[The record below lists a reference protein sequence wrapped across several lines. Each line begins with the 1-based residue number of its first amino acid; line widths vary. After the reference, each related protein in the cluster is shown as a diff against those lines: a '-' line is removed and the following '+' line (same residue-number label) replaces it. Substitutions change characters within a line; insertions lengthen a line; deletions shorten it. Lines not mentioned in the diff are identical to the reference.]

1 MSLQF
6 PILNFSLKKVLAAE
20 PDNFVKAKIKIAFLM
35 LILTLI
41 KILVIIPVALINHQY
56 LQASRAVLIFVT
68 FFSVLKYLLYKPQQ
82 IKIIS
87 HIVLITALFVV
98 WSNLLVFI
106 QNVNVITV
114 QTAIMTMLCAFYL
127 MNGRMAIIYTGLAI
141 LPVLIFLLI
150 KLQFNNLFQF
160 APQRLASPGYEI
172 GIFLNFIGLGLI
184 QYLFYKSYHRN
195 AADKDAL
202 NRELQT
208 KIAEVKALADSRSLF
223 LSSMS
228 HELRTPLNAIIG
240 ISNLLK
246 ENASKEQTEN
256 LEILEFSTVSLL
268 SMVND
273 ILDYHKSEN
282 DKIELENIPI
292 DLSELLRKIFSSL
305 RLKADE
311 KNLKLIL
318 NIEEDLKAKWVISD
332 PTRLTQIIYN
342 LVGNA
347 IKFTHKGKV
356 EVDVYLLAKDAERIK
371 VQFKVTDTGIGIP
384 ADKFQ
389 AIFEPFAQAAKD
401 TTRHFG
407 GTGLG
412 LPIVKRLLR
421 LFNSSIKVKSQIGK
435 GSEFSFELHLPLAD
449 PKLKMP
455 KLFGSTFKLPELNI
469 LIAEDNRINAM
480 LLEKMLHNWGI
491 KTVLAVN
498 GEEALAKLKDQNID
512 LILMDLQMPIMDG
525 YQAAVNVRAL
535 TDPIKANIPI
545 LAVTASASVDIF
557 PEVIAA
563 GMQDCLTKPYETG
576 VIYEKLKRYGVPV
589 NPRIKS
595 AL

>member
-1 MSLQF
+1 MSPEF

-20 PDNFVKAKIKIAFLM
+20 PDNFVKAKIKIASLM
-35 LILTLI
+35 LALSLV
-41 KILVIIPVALINHQY
+41 KMLVIIPIAIINEQQ
-56 LQASRAVLIFVT
+56 LQAGRAILIFVI
-68 FFSVLKYLLYKPQQ
+68 FFSLLKYLLYKPQQ

-87 HIVLITALFVV
+87 HIVIVIGLLVI

-127 MNGRMAIIYTGLAI
+127 MNGRMAIIYTTLAI
-141 LPVLIFLLI
+141 MPVLLFLI
-150 KLQFNNLFQF
+150 VKFQFNSVLHF
-160 APQRLASPGYEI
+160 APRRLASPAYEI
-172 GIFLNFIGLGLI
+172 SIFVNFIGLGLI

-202 NRELQT
+202 NKELKT

-223 LSSMS
+223 LSTMS

-246 ENASKEQTEN
+246 DNASKEQTEN

-282 DKIELENIPI
+282 DKIELEAIPI

-305 RLKADE
+305 SLKANE

-318 NIEEDLKAKWVISD
+318 NIEDDLKSKWVISD

-347 IKFTHKGKV
+347 IKFTNRGKV
-356 EVDVYLLAKDAERIK
+356 EVDVYLLAKDGDKIK
-371 VQFKVTDTGIGIP
+371 IQFKVTDTGIGIP

-389 AIFEPFAQAAKD
+389 DIFEPFAQASTD

-412 LPIVKRLLR
+412 LPIVKRLLK
-421 LFNSSIKVKSQIGK
+421 LFNSDIYVRSEVGK
-435 GSEFSFELHLPLAD
+435 GSEFSFELKLPLTDSKFATQ
-449 PKLKMP
+449 KL
-455 KLFGSTFKLPELNI
+455 LGSTFKLPDLNI
-469 LIAEDNRINAM
+469 LIAEDNKINAM
-480 LLEKMLHNWGI
+480 LLEKMLRNWGI

-498 GEEALAKLKDQNID
+498 GEDALAKLKAQNID
-512 LILMDLQMPIMDG
+512 LILMDLQMPVMDG
-525 YQAAVNVRAL
+525 YQAAINVRAL
-535 TDPIKANIPI
+535 SDPIKANIPI
-545 LAVTASASVDIF
+545 LAVTASASRDIF

-576 VIYEKLKRYGVPV
+576 IIYEKLKRYGVPV
-589 NPRIKS
+589 NPGIKS